1 MKDENQLVEQFKKGN
16 KQSFE
21 ILFRSYYA
29 PLCLFATKYV
39 SNNDDCEEIVQELF
53 FKLWENRKTLQITS
67 SVKGYLFSSI
77 KNQCFNYL
85 KHQKIKNK
93 HQAETIREYE
103 NSLDSDFDFP
113 ETGLLQKISES
124 IEALPPRRREI
135 FKLSREQGLK
145 YQEIADQLGLSVKTV
160 ETHLGLAL
168 KSLRETLKQYRQIL
182 ISFFMCGIKG
192 K

>member
-1 MKDENQLVEQFKKGN
+1 MKNENQLVEQFKQGN

-29 PLCLFATKYV
+29 PLCLFAAKYIP
-39 SNNDDCEEIVQELF
+39 NNDDCEEIVQGLF
-53 FKLWENRKTLQITS
+53 FKLWENRKALQITS
-67 SVKGYLFSSI
+67 SFKSYVFSSV

-85 KHQKIKNK
+85 KHQKIKNE
-93 HQAETIREYE
+93 HHAETMREYE
-103 NSLDSDFDFP
+103 NSLNSDFDFP
-113 ETGLLQKISES
+113 ETDLLQKISES

-168 KSLRETLKQYRQIL
+168 KSLRESLKQYRKIL
-182 ISFFMCGIKG
+182 ISFFVCGIKG